1 MQQVHVLTLQDL
13 AEGNMDVSMDRER
26 TVLQQGLEP

>member
-13 AEGNMDVSMDRER
+13 AEGNMDVNMHREC
-26 TVLQQGLEP
+26 TALQ